1 MKQQVLFTLKSIG
14 ASTETVSFS
23 HWRDSLEAE
32 GQTEELL
39 GNYFSAQYDN
49 LIEEPSPEQY
59 R

>member
-1 MKQQVLFTLKSIG
+1 MKSIG